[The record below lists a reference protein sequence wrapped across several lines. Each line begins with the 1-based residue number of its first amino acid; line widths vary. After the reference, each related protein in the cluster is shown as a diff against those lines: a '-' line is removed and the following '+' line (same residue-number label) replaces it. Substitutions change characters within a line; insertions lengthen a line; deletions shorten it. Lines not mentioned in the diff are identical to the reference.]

1 MLKALKNMVN
11 VNVERDADGNIT
23 GAAVETDNKGERA
36 ILTQAMTPKWFDRL
50 VATVCAIAKRDDR
63 EMVRLG
69 QRPATHRS
77 PLTACAGSG

>member
-1 MLKALKNMVN
+1 VFKALKNMVN
-11 VNVERDADGNIT
+11 VNIERDADGNIT

-36 ILTQAMTPKWFDRL
+36 ILTQAMTQKWFDRL

-69 QRPATHRS
+69 QRPATRRR
-77 PLTACAGSG
+77 PLTARAGSG